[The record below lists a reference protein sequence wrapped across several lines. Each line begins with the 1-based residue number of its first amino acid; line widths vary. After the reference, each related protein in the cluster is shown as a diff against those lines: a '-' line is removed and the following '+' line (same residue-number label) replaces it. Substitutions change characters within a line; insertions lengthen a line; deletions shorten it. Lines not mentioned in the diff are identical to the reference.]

1 MKADVNKLSFKLAI
15 LSISLFC
22 ASGFSISAA
31 IPNIKTGL
39 GNVSLTNIEVL
50 VSIPTFGLIFGLLL
64 SWLLIKRYGYKN
76 TVITGL
82 IIMTIFGTFP
92 LINSNYVLILISR
105 FCLGIGIGVFNSLCF
120 SLISEYYTGQL
131 RAKMIG
137 LQSAT
142 QALGSTILTLLVGI
156 LIPCGWHYVFLI
168 YLLNIFPLILFAK
181 YVPDDRVTSRS
192 QRYFSS
198 LKNAKIFIIAVFAC
212 IYFITE
218 LTITYKCSSFIV
230 SRGIG
235 SSSQAAIILALNTM
249 IGFVSG
255 ILFSRAF
262 KCLGNYIVSISLLSL
277 GILFCLVNI
286 VNSLY
291 LVGLIVLLCGFFAS
305 WVSSYLYNSI
315 AGIGD
320 YQTQPLINTVL
331 IIGVNIGCFMN
342 PYLNDLIGNLLGTN
356 NAGTLICFSG
366 IILLI
371 CSAMTIVFML
381 IKKVS
386 H

>member
-1 MKADVNKLSFKLAI
+1 MKANANKLSFKLAL

-64 SWLLIKRYGYKN
+64 SWFLIKKYGYKN
-76 TVITGL
+76 TVIIGL

-92 LINSNYVLILISR
+92 LINSNYALILISR

-120 SLISEYYTGQL
+120 SLISEYYSGQL

-156 LIPCGWHYVFLI
+156 LIFWGWHYVFLI

-181 YVPDDRVTSRS
+181 YVPDDRVTTRS
-192 QRYFSS
+192 QNYFSS
-198 LKNAKIFIIAVFAC
+198 LKNAKIFIVAIFAC

-230 SRGIG
+230 SRRIG

-262 KCLGNYIVSISLLSL
+262 KWLGHYIISISLLSL
-277 GILFCLVNI
+277 GILFCFVNI

-305 WVSSYLYNSI
+305 WVSSYLYNSV
-315 AGIGD
+315 AGLGN

-342 PYLNDLIGNLLGTN
+342 PYLNDLIGKFLGTN
-356 NAGTLICFSG
+356 DAGALICFSG
-366 IILLI
+366 IILSI

>member
-1 MKADVNKLSFKLAI
+1 
-15 LSISLFC
+15 
-22 ASGFSISAA
+22 
-31 IPNIKTGL
+31 
-39 GNVSLTNIEVL
+39 
-50 VSIPTFGLIFGLLL
+50 
-64 SWLLIKRYGYKN
+64 
-76 TVITGL
+76 
-82 IIMTIFGTFP
+82 
-92 LINSNYVLILISR
+92 
-105 FCLGIGIGVFNSLCF
+105 
-120 SLISEYYTGQL
+120 
-131 RAKMIG
+131 
-137 LQSAT
+137 
-142 QALGSTILTLLVGI
+142 
-156 LIPCGWHYVFLI
+156 
-168 YLLNIFPLILFAK
+168 
-181 YVPDDRVTSRS
+181 
-192 QRYFSS
+192 
-198 LKNAKIFIIAVFAC
+198 
-212 IYFITE
+212 
-218 LTITYKCSSFIV
+218 
-230 SRGIG
+230 
-235 SSSQAAIILALNTM
+235 M

-262 KCLGNYIVSISLLSL
+262 KWLGNYIVSISLLSL

-371 CSAMTIVFML
+371 CSVMATVFML
-381 IKKVS
+381 IKKVNR
-386 H
+386 